1 MKQRTSQILFKY
13 WNDVRGDRL
22 APLRLEIEPMRISPI
37 LAETFILE
45 QVDGQGF
52 SFRLAG
58 TRLCEQL
65 GHELRGTDFLD
76 LAGEDDREIMEQAM
90 VKVTQRGA
98 VAVFEIEARDEQ
110 GRSVSFEAVVL
121 PLLHARDS
129 ISRYLGAMS
138 PIESPH
144 WLGHEPLRP
153 HALVHHDVIW
163 PDGRPHA
170 VIERVGHQAPFLPA
184 LAQAR
189 VVRFNRRQFRILDGG
204 RQDPK

>member
-45 QVDGQGF
+45 QADHHSF
-52 SFRLAG
+52 TFRLAG
-58 TRLCEQL
+58 TRLCDQI
-65 GHELRGTDFLD
+65 GSELRGTDFLD
-76 LAGEDDREIMEQAM
+76 LVGEDDRETMELAM
-90 VKVTQRGA
+90 ADVSQRGA
-98 VAVFEIEARDEQ
+98 VAVFEIEMCDASQ
-110 GRSVSFEAVVL
+110 RSVHFEAVVL

-129 ISRYLGAMS
+129 ISRYLGALS
-138 PIESPH
+138 PVDPPY
-144 WLGHEPLRP
+144 WLGHEPLHA
-153 HALVHHDVIW
+153 HALARQEIIW

-170 VIERVGHQAPFLPA
+170 VVERAGHQAPFLPA

-189 VVRFNRRQFRILDGG
+189 VVRFNRRQFRILEGG
-204 RQDPK
+204 RQDQK